1 MGKNKENYLDTVV
14 DVKLS
19 LVEEPPQ
26 LMLFDE
32 TDSLIEKYRK
42 SNSNKIN
49 VDHTFNYTPVIAEGH
64 TAPYKIHKYFA
75 RRPWNVFE
83 QLVQNFSK
91 ENEIVLDPFCG
102 GGVTVYE
109 SIRKGR
115 KVIGCDL
122 NPLSIFVVRNMVKK
136 NILNP
141 DFITAIDDLKK
152 YLLYLNGS
160 YMQFTYEG

>member
-1 MGKNKENYLDTVV
+1 MSRSKANYSGESD
-14 DVKLS
+14 DEIF

-26 LMLFDE
+26 MQLFDE
-32 TDSLIEKYRK
+32 TENLIEKYRQNGSK
-42 SNSNKIN
+42 KIN
-49 VDHTFNYTPVIAEGH
+49 GSNYFNYSPVVAEGH
-64 TAPYKIHKYFA
+64 TPPYKIHKYFA

-122 NPLSIFVVRNMVKK
+122 NPLSIFVVRNMEKK
-136 NILNP
+136 NILHR
-141 DFITAIDDLKK
+141 K
-152 YLLYLNGS
+152 
-160 YMQFTYEG
+160 

>member
-1 MGKNKENYLDTVV
+1 MSKGKVNYTTTEEEENLIMVA
-14 DVKLS
+14 
-19 LVEEPPQ
+19 EPPQ
-26 LMLFDE
+26 LTMFDDTE
-32 TDSLIEKYRK
+32 ILIEKYRQK
-42 SNSNKIN
+42 GSKKIN
-49 VDHTFNYTPVIAEGH
+49 GDAFFNYTPVIAEGH

-83 QLVQNFSK
+83 QLVQNFSR

-109 SIRKGR
+109 GIRKGR

-141 DFITAIDDLKK
+141 INKNL
-152 YLLYLNGS
+152 
-160 YMQFTYEG
+160 